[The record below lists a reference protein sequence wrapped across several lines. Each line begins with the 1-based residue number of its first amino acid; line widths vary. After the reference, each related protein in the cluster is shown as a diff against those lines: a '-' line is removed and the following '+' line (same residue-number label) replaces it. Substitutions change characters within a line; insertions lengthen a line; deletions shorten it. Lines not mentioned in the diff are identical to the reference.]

1 MVSVVCVLCELG
13 HVRKKRRRLADEK
26 PHASEE
32 CESTH
37 GGAFR
42 VRRSNDRNNRKTRV
56 QERARLRHDQVLFQ
70 EWIADVQIRK
80 RHRYPSHRIDYV
92 RQWWRI
98 TCLIRPCLK
107 MHGLGGA
114 YTDQDSEDFRMGR
127 PLCQRGV
134 EAGATLL
141 DGREVEAC
149 RVRDRL

>member
-26 PHASEE
+26 PHVGEE
-32 CESTH
+32 CKSTH
-37 GGAFR
+37 GGAIR
-42 VRRSNDRNNRKTRV
+42 VRWSNDRNNRKTRV
-56 QERARLRHDQVLFQ
+56 QERARLRHDQVGLEELAA
-70 EWIADVQIRK
+70 EWRGVQIRK

-98 TCLIRPCLK
+98 TCLIGPCLK
-107 MHGLGGA
+107 MHGLGGSDA
-114 YTDQDSEDFRMGR
+114 DQDPQDFRMGG

-141 DGREVEAC
+141 DGRE
-149 RVRDRL
+149 